1 MTQNEAELGGAGE
14 PHHREHELLLRHPD
28 GRGVLCAVFGAR
40 DHKRVV
46 FYSHGFPAS
55 RIEAAVAHREAMA
68 QGITIIA
75 LDRPGFGSSDWYGE
89 RRFEDWAKD
98 VTLVA
103 DHLSIER
110 FAILGVSGGTPTA
123 VAAAALLKG
132 RVSSLCLVSGL
143 GPLTAPE
150 ALGGFNL
157 ANRALLFLGLR
168 APRLSSVVMKI
179 IASMWRSVPV
189 TAMVWFGALLPAVDK
204 EIIARRDVRIVLA
217 KNIRESLR
225 QGVRGVVTEFLLFM
239 SEWRPLLRQIEV
251 PTTIW
256 HGDADTYVPLTMAG
270 FLQKEIQGS
279 VFHKVEGGG
288 HFMIIDRLPTIL
300 RSIGEVDPS
309 QS

>member
-1 MTQNEAELGGAGE
+1 VQ
-14 PHHREHELLLRHPD
+14 
-28 GRGVLCAVFGAR
+28 CAIFGAR
-40 DHKRVV
+40 DQKRVV

-55 RIEAAVAHREAMA
+55 RIEAAVAHREALT

-75 LDRPGFGSSDWYGE
+75 LDRPGFGGSDWSGE

-98 VTLVA
+98 VALIA

-110 FAILGVSGGTPTA
+110 FSILGVSGGTPTA

-150 ALGGFNL
+150 ALSGFNF
-157 ANRALLFLGLR
+157 ANRALLLLGLR
-168 APRLSSVVMKI
+168 APRLGGLMIKA
-179 IASMWRSVPV
+179 IASMWRAVPA
-189 TAMVWFGALLPAVDK
+189 TAMVWFGALLPKVDK
-204 EIIARRDVRIVLA
+204 QIVSRRDVRIVLA

-225 QGVRGVVTEFLLFM
+225 QGVRGVVTEFILFM

-256 HGDADTYVPLTMAG
+256 HGDADTYVPLSMAI
-270 FLQKEIQGS
+270 FLRKEIQGS
-279 VFHKVEGGG
+279 VFHQVEGGG
-288 HFMIIDRLPTIL
+288 HFMIVDRLPTIL

-309 QS
+309 QL

>member
-1 MTQNEAELGGAGE
+1 MGKSNE

-28 GRGVLCAVFGAR
+28 GRGVQCAIYGAR
-40 DHKRVV
+40 DYKRVV

-55 RIEAAVAHREAMA
+55 RIEAAVAHREALA

-75 LDRPGFGSSDWYGE
+75 LDRPGFGGSDWSAE

-150 ALGGFNL
+150 ALGGFNP
-157 ANRALLFLGLR
+157 ANRALLLLGLR
-168 APRLSSVVMKI
+168 VPRLGGLVIKA
-179 IASMWRSVPV
+179 IASMWRAVPA

-204 EIIARRDVRIVLA
+204 QIVSRRDVRVVLA

-239 SEWRPLLRQIEV
+239 SEWRPLLRQVEV

-256 HGDADTYVPLTMAG
+256 HGDADTYVPLSMAL
-270 FLQKEIQGS
+270 FLRKEIQGS
-279 VFHKVEGGG
+279 VFHQVEGGG

-300 RSIGEVDPS
+300 RSIGEVDPL
-309 QS
+309 

>member
-1 MTQNEAELGGAGE
+1 MSGNDATPGLVSE
-14 PHHREHELLLRHPD
+14 PNNREHELLLRHSD
-28 GRGVLCAVFGAR
+28 GRGVKCALFGAR
-40 DHKRVV
+40 DRKRVV
-46 FYSHGFPAS
+46 FYSHGFPAC
-55 RIEAAVAHREAMA
+55 RIEAAVAHREALA
-68 QGITIIA
+68 QGITIVAI
-75 LDRPGFGSSDWYGE
+75 DRPGFGGSDWSRE

-98 VTLVA
+98 VSLVA
-103 DHLSIER
+103 DHLAIDH

-157 ANRALLFLGLR
+157 ANRVLLLLGLR
-168 APRLSSVVMKI
+168 IPWLAGFLI
-179 IASMWRSVPV
+179 HALASMWRAVPA
-189 TAMVWFGALLPAVDK
+189 TAMVWFGALLPAVDR
-204 EIIARRDVRIVLA
+204 EIVARRDVRIVLA

-225 QGVRGVVTEFLLFM
+225 QGARGAVTEFLLFLT
-239 SEWRPLLRQIEV
+239 EWRPLLRQIEV

-256 HGDADTYVPLTMAG
+256 HGDADTYVPLSMAT

-279 VFHKVEGGG
+279 VFHQVKGGG
-288 HFMIIDRLPTIL
+288 HFMIIDRLSSIL
-300 RSIGEVDPS
+300 RSVGGGDPS

>member
-1 MTQNEAELGGAGE
+1 MTQKEAEIGKSSE

-28 GRGVLCAVFGAR
+28 GRRVQCAVFGAR

-46 FYSHGFPAS
+46 FYSHGFPAC
-55 RIEAAVAHREAMA
+55 RIEAAVAHREALA

-75 LDRPGFGSSDWYGE
+75 LDRPGFGGSDWSRG

-110 FAILGVSGGTPTA
+110 FAVLGVSGGTPTA

-157 ANRALLFLGLR
+157 ANRALLLLGLR
-168 APRLSSVVMKI
+168 APRLGGLAI
-179 IASMWRSVPV
+179 GAIASMWRAVPA
-189 TAMVWFGALLPAVDK
+189 TAMLWFGALLPAVDK
-204 EIIARRDVRIVLA
+204 RIVSRRDVRIVLA

-225 QGVRGVVTEFLLFM
+225 QGVRGVVTEFTLFM
-239 SEWRPLLRQIEV
+239 SEWRPMLRQIEV

-256 HGDADTYVPLTMAG
+256 HGDADTYVPVSMAG

-279 VFHKVEGGG
+279 VFHQVEGGG

-300 RSIGEVDPS
+300 RSIGEVDPL

>member
-1 MTQNEAELGGAGE
+1 
-14 PHHREHELLLRHPD
+14 
-28 GRGVLCAVFGAR
+28 
-40 DHKRVV
+40 VV

-55 RIEAAVAHREAMA
+55 RIEAAVAHREALA

-75 LDRPGFGSSDWYGE
+75 LDRPGFGGSDWSAE

-150 ALGGFNL
+150 ALGGFNP
-157 ANRALLFLGLR
+157 ANRALLLLGLR
-168 APRLSSVVMKI
+168 VPRLGGLVIKA
-179 IASMWRSVPV
+179 IASMWRAVPA

-204 EIIARRDVRIVLA
+204 QIVSRRDVRVVLA

-239 SEWRPLLRQIEV
+239 SEWRPLLRQVEV

-256 HGDADTYVPLTMAG
+256 HGDADTYVPLSMAL
-270 FLQKEIQGS
+270 FLRKEIQGS
-279 VFHKVEGGG
+279 VFHQVEGGG

-300 RSIGEVDPS
+300 RSIGEVDPL
-309 QS
+309 